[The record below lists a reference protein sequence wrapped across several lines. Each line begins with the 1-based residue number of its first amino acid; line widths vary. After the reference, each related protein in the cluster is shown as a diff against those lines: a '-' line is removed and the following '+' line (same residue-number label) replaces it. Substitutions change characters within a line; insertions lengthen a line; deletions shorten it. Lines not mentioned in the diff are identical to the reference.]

1 MEAEHKQQNIL
12 EYKCSHCRK
21 AQNKMIVAKISV
33 QCKYIFITTLLCS
46 LEIKLREKQTPNI
59 QDDVRPSINVIVM
72 TTDVDTYTGKP
83 LFYAIYI

>member
-33 QCKYIFITTLLCS
+33 QYKYIFITTLMQFGDQV
-46 LEIKLREKQTPNI
+46 KRKANTKNP
-59 QDDVRPSINVIVM
+59 
-72 TTDVDTYTGKP
+72 G
-83 LFYAIYI
+83 